1 MDHYEF
7 PLMDYYGNDYFGHVD
22 EGGNLVIT
30 DREKGKELYSIPGR
44 VCYKPER
51 CRDLAK
57 DMEEVGIRIPFA
69 VIAEDER
76 AREILK
82 ENGFFILQG
91 AGKGDGLV
99 FPITEVGMPALR
111 EYLKTV
117 RAMNIPYEAP
127 MPA

>member
-1 MDHYEF
+1 MEQYQF
-7 PLMDYYGNDYFGHVD
+7 PLMDYNGNDYFGHVD
-22 EGGNLVIT
+22 DEGNLVIT
-30 DREKGKELYSIPGR
+30 DQENGRELTSIPGR

-57 DMEEVGIRIPFA
+57 DLEEVGIRIPFA
-69 VIAEDER
+69 VTAEDEK

-91 AGKGDGLV
+91 AGQGDGLV
-99 FPITEVGMPALR
+99 FPINEVGMPALR

-117 RAMNIPYEAP
+117 RAMNIPYDAP